1 MPLEDLPEMNLK
13 LKKNI
18 SKNANAYVYEVEQRM
33 INEMMNEVNND
44 YKRTMNEIIL
54 RNLIEEGYEFP
65 ISNIINK

>member
-1 MPLEDLPEMNLK
+1 
-13 LKKNI
+13 
-18 SKNANAYVYEVEQRM
+18 M
-33 INEMMNEVNND
+33 INEMMNEVNNG